1 MEDTMK
7 RRLLVSVL
15 VGEFLAVAG
24 AAAAEVVPAY
34 PPTLPA
40 KETALLDRLCA
51 RIDSLDARLDG
62 ILGVAV
68 RDLTTGATLELRPD
82 ETFPTASSIK
92 LAVLYEL
99 YRQAAEGR
107 IDLTEIVRPPLP
119 RVRGSGVLQWL
130 SGDVRLT
137 RRDLAVLMI
146 GWSDNEAANLL
157 IRAVGMEAVDRR
169 LAELGFTRT
178 HLRRRMM
185 DLEAARNGGENVSTP
200 REMARLAA
208 LVAAGEALPPEKA
221 TDLLAVATVPDESS
235 FFRSALPEGER
246 AVSKAGTLEGVRC
259 EAAWVDLPGRP
270 YAAAVMT
277 AYLRHDADGEAAIR
291 EVSAATFETFDR
303 LARSSEYGR
312 VISER

>member
-1 MEDTMK
+1 MEDTVT
-7 RRLLVSVL
+7 RPLVVPVLAGALLAL
-15 VGEFLAVAG
+15 GG
-24 AAAAEVVPAY
+24 AAAAQVVPAY

-40 KETALLDRLCA
+40 KETVLLDRLRA
-51 RIDSLDARLDG
+51 RIDTVDAGLDG
-62 ILGVAV
+62 VLGVAV

-169 LAELGFTRT
+169 L
-178 HLRRRMM
+178 M

-291 EVSAATFETFDR
+291 EVSAAIFETFDR